1 MNLKSD
7 ESPREI
13 IHIQNIRWEDDS
25 AKSNDESFEDMDLL
39 IKKIKKYRT
48 CGKPSPIVVH
58 CSAGIGRTGTVI
70 AIYAIIEAID
80 KLHQSQDDF
89 EKAEIDESI

>member
-1 MNLKSD
+1 
-7 ESPREI
+7 
-13 IHIQNIRWEDDS
+13 
-25 AKSNDESFEDMDLL
+25 MDLL

-80 KLHQSQDDF
+80 KLH
-89 EKAEIDESI
+89 